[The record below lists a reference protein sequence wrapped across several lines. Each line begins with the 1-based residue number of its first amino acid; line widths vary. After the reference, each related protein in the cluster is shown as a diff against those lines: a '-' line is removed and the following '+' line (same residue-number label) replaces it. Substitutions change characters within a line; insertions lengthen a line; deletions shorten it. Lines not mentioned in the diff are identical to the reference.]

1 MDRLKKIIRSLNE
14 TKLEDLNIYETK
26 SITPY
31 FDYAVI
37 ASASNS
43 RQLLAAV
50 SKLRKDAEEAGINVK
65 GVEGLEGG
73 LWVLLD
79 FVDVIVNIFIEEERT
94 KYDLDKLWRTLP
106 QIDYKSLL

>member
-1 MDRLKKIIRSLNE
+1 MEILKEVVRSLNE

-26 SITPY
+26 NNTPF

-37 ASASNS
+37 VTAHST

-50 SKLRKDAEEAGINVK
+50 SKLRKDAEEKAISIR

-73 LWVLLD
+73 TWVLVD
-79 FVDVIVNIFIEEERT
+79 FGDVIVNLFIEEERT

-106 QIDYKSLL
+106 QINSNSL